1 MIREVDG
8 RWWFCRP
15 RCGKKLYPLQAG
27 AVCRGVLVQC
37 RRWGKSGCGWE
48 GEMLLGPGDWTT
60 LSSDNNTCD
69 IKKSVL

>member
-27 AVCRGVLVQC
+27 AVCRGVLAQC
-37 RRWGKSGCGWE
+37 RERGCDWAGEIVVEWE
-48 GEMLLGPGDWTT
+48 PEKMRSILPA
-60 LSSDNNTCD
+60 
-69 IKKSVL
+69 